1 MKLVSKCTDSIERL
15 RIAVIIS
22 ILLRLTYTHQK
33 PADRLALAITDPNPE
48 IYCLAELANLSIAR
62 RLFGKTYLGYPPGG
76 RVDNFQQNIPQI
88 HRRWPLVAPGCPKHS
103 QASVLPLHTK
113 LAQL

>member
-1 MKLVSKCTDSIERL
+1 MERL
-15 RIAVIIS
+15 KLILVIP
-22 ILLRLTYTHQK
+22 ILLRSTYTHQK
-33 PADRLALAITDPNPE
+33 PADRLCLVITDPNLE

-62 RLFGKTYLGYPPGG
+62 ELFGKTYLGYPPGG